1 MFRKNLFKTAVIGFI
16 TSLTLT
22 GCSLQIKI
30 SDNTDGK
37 SDLKQQIETIS
48 VKIDD
53 TDLTNEDEVSVLVDD
68 INEVLNSENYEFQKA
83 KLVRVVD
90 GDTIV
95 VDIEGTQAKVR
106 LIGIDTPE
114 SVASKEYLART
125 GKVNSEA
132 GIKASDYT
140 KTLLENTEYV
150 YLQKDVSDTDRY
162 GRLLRFVWLEVP
174 NDCMDIEEIATKM
187 LNGMLVADHVAEVT
201 PYKPDITHNDDFKY
215 IYDHYEDFDR

>member
-30 SDNTDGK
+30 PDNAD
-37 SDLKQQIETIS
+37 SRSNLKQQIETIS
-48 VKIDD
+48 VKVDD
-53 TDLTNEDEVSVLVDD
+53 TDFTNEEEINVLADD
-68 INEVLNSENYEFQKA
+68 INEVLNSKSYEFQKA

-114 SVASKEYLART
+114 SVASKEYLDRT

-140 KTLLENTEYV
+140 KALLENTEYV
-150 YLQKDVSDTDRY
+150 YLQKDISNTDRY
-162 GRLLRFVWLEVP
+162 GRLLRFIWLEVP
-174 NDCMDIEEIATKM
+174 NDYTNIEEIATKM

-201 PYKPDITHNDDFKY
+201 PYKPDISHNDDFKY
-215 IYDHYEDFDR
+215 IYDRYEDFDR